1 MQSSRDIPTTGTTE
15 HLIERTG
22 VGRDREGPGGLR
34 PTVGIAARG
43 GVDPTPEIGETETED
58 DPHGTANEIG
68 TVTETETEIETD
80 IDDPGLIAE
89 VAGRKTTAGLLGPV
103 RLTKLH
109 SLSNRRGKSPVDL
122 LRSRGW
128 PLRLGKDTTALS
140 VRRLPLRRSRPPRST
155 MAELVPSYVRLT
167 SVMCI
172 PSERAI

>member
-22 VGRDREGPGGLR
+22 AGRDREGPEGLR
-34 PTVGIAARG
+34 PTAGIAARG
-43 GVDPTPEIGETETED
+43 GEDPTPEIGETETED

-68 TVTETETEIETD
+68 TGTETEIGTD

-89 VAGRKTTAGLLGPV
+89 VAGRKITAGLLGPV

-128 PLRLGKDTTALS
+128 PLRLGQL
-140 VRRLPLRRSRPPRST
+140 
-155 MAELVPSYVRLT
+155 
-167 SVMCI
+167 
-172 PSERAI
+172 